1 MENNKTTEN
10 INIENKKNKRRK
22 NHAKYM
28 ECVKTNRPNL
38 TVGKVYKILRLKN
51 STHDIRIEDDNQQP
65 IWITPGASRKEQ
77 FILVLR

>member
-1 MENNKTTEN
+1 MEN
-10 INIENKKNKRRK
+10 INMNELNDVNKRNKKRK
-22 NHAKYM
+22 KYAKYM
-28 ECVKTNRPNL
+28 KCIKTDRSNL

-77 FILVLR
+77 FSLVLR